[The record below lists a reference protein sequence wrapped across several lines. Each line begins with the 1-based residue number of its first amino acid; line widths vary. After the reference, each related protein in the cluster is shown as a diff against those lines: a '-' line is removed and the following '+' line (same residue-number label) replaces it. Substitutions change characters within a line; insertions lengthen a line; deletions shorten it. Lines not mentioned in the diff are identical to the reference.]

1 MKRSP
6 FAPSPVCSLGLA
18 LAEEVW
24 APGRG
29 TGLSLP
35 AALPGSGLGEP
46 GGLVAPVLG
55 TERGEDRG
63 RLSRKGCP
71 LSGKWGG
78 LLWSLQNITRGEQG
92 SEETVVFQVHRGSW
106 WWSWV
111 GDGAGRAP
119 APSGHA
125 EVARGQQSGAYRQ
138 QVEAKGVS
146 LGSLIGGGAGRGV
159 MLPGK
164 RREGEEKPRWK

>member
-6 FAPSPVCSLGLA
+6 FSPSPVCSQGLA

-35 AALPGSGLGEP
+35 AALPGSGLGDP
-46 GGLVAPVLG
+46 GGLVAPALG

-78 LLWSLQNITRGEQG
+78 ASVEPPEHNPGGSREVRRLRFSRG
-92 SEETVVFQVHRGSW
+92 T
-106 WWSWV
+106 
-111 GDGAGRAP
+111 
-119 APSGHA
+119 
-125 EVARGQQSGAYRQ
+125 
-138 QVEAKGVS
+138 EAA
-146 LGSLIGGGAGRGV
+146 GGGAGWGTGQAEPPLPRGTLRWPV
-159 MLPGK
+159 GSRVEHPGNK
-164 RREGEEKPRWK
+164 WGQRGCLLAL